1 MSEPIPGGR
10 RRVDRVLGEGFLD
23 GLEDLSLQELRE
35 RRHDAEQEDADLSYI
50 RRLLQGRLDI
60 IRAEQVRR
68 GAAKGDGGDK
78 VVDHLGEV
86 LSDEGP
92 RTSHGSGRFLVVEPS
107 RVAESRRRVEQLIA
121 DPHLSDL
128 ANVSDAEIAN
138 AYEEIAQH
146 EREVSDLRRRVQK
159 AMDTLTAEVARR
171 YREGAASVDELLKSD
186 RD

>member
-1 MSEPIPGGR
+1 MSEPIQGGR

-23 GLEDLSLQELRE
+23 GLDGLSLQELRE

-60 IRAEQVRR
+60 IRAELDRR
-68 GAAKGDGGDK
+68 SLHPDQK
-78 VVDHLGEV
+78 VVDHLSEV
-86 LSDEGP
+86 LADGP
-92 RTSHGSGRFLVVEPS
+92 RSTHGSGRFLSVEPS
-107 RVAESRRRVEQLIA
+107 RVADSRRRVEQLIA

-128 ANVSDAEIAN
+128 ATLSDAEIQV
-138 AYEEIAQH
+138 AYDEIARH
-146 EREVSDLRRRVQK
+146 EHEVSGLRRRVQQ

-171 YREGAASVDELLKSD
+171 YRDGSASVDELLKTE

>member
-10 RRVDRVLGEGFLD
+10 RRVDRVLGPGFLD
-23 GLEDLSLQELRE
+23 GLAELSLQELRE

-60 IRAEQVRR
+60 IRAEIERR
-68 GAAKGDGGDK
+68 ERATGQK

-86 LSDEGP
+86 LGDDGP
-92 RTSHGSGRFLVVEPS
+92 RSNHGSGRFLTVEPS

-121 DPHLSDL
+121 DPHLSAVDRL
-128 ANVSDAEIAN
+128 SDTEIAT
-138 AYEEIAQH
+138 AYEEITRH
-146 EREVSDLRRRVQK
+146 ERDVSDLRRRVQK

-171 YREGAASVDELLKSD
+171 YRDGTASVDELLRAD

>member
-1 MSEPIPGGR
+1 MSGPIPGGR

-23 GLEDLSLQELRE
+23 DLDQLSLQELRE

-60 IRAEQVRR
+60 IRAEIDRR
-68 GAAKGDGGDK
+68 GASAPAER

-86 LSDEGP
+86 LSEEGP
-92 RTSHGSGRFLVVEPS
+92 RHSHGTSRFLSVEPS
-107 RVAESRRRVEQLIA
+107 RSLDSRRRVEQLVA

-128 ANVSDAEIAN
+128 GTLSDAETQT
-138 AYEEIAQH
+138 AYDEIAKH
-146 EREVSDLRRRVQK
+146 EHEVSALRHRVQR

-171 YREGAASVDELLKSD
+171 YREGHASVDELLKTD

>member
-1 MSEPIPGGR
+1 MSEPIAGGR

-23 GLEDLSLQELRE
+23 NLDDLSLQELRE

-60 IRAEQVRR
+60 IRAERERR
-68 GAAKGDGGDK
+68 AKAAGDK
-78 VVDHLGEV
+78 VVDHLNEV
-86 LSDEGP
+86 LGDGQRS
-92 RTSHGSGRFLVVEPS
+92 THGSGRFLNVEPS

-121 DPHLSDL
+121 DPHLSDIDTL
-128 ANVSDAEIAN
+128 TDAEIVQ

-146 EREVSDLRRRVQK
+146 EQAVSDLRHRVQV

-171 YREGAASVDELLKSD
+171 YRDGRASVDELLKAD
-186 RD
+186 GD